1 MTSLPKAGE
10 TAAAPT
16 EPPPPPAMASPASPR
31 RTGRRRGPSATQNDI
46 VAAARKLFAEHGY
59 RGATMRAIA
68 AEANVD
74 AALIHHFFT
83 SKEGVFAAA
92 MEDAFPA
99 PDDIDQVVA
108 GGLDGL
114 AERLVRFFL
123 GLWESPDTRE
133 PLLAVMRSAVSY
145 DEAARMLAEFVT
157 GRILGAIVRTISQPD
172 PEMRATLIGSQLV
185 GLAMIR
191 YVIKVEPL
199 ASADTDTVVAA
210 LVPTVDRYLTGTF
223 RPPHS

>member
-1 MTSLPKAGE
+1 MMTSPPKAGE
-10 TAAAPT
+10 TAATT
-16 EPPPPPAMASPASPR
+16 EPPPSPAMATAASPR

-157 GRILGAIVRTISQPD
+157 GRILGAIVRKISQPD

-223 RPPHS
+223 EPSRS

>member
-10 TAAAPT
+10 PGEVDAAGP
-16 EPPPPPAMASPASPR
+16 PR
-31 RTGRRRGPSATQNDI
+31 RTGRRRGPSATQHDI

-92 MEDAFPA
+92 MEDAFPP
-99 PDDIDQVVA
+99 PDAIAHVVV

-123 GLWESPDTRE
+123 GLWERPDTRE

-145 DEAARMLAEFVT
+145 DEAARMLGEFVT
-157 GRILGAIVRTISQPD
+157 GRILGTITATIEQPD
-172 PEMRATLIGSQLV
+172 PELRAALIGSQLV

-199 ASADTDTVVAA
+199 ASASTDTVVAA
-210 LVPTVDRYLTGTF
+210 LVPTVDRYLTGSFHPT
-223 RPPHS
+223 RS